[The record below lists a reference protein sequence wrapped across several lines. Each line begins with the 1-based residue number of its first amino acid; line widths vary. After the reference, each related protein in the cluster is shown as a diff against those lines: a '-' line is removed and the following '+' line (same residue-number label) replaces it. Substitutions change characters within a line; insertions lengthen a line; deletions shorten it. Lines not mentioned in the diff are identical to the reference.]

1 MEIKTTCQNS
11 PDQNEQQ
18 LPTNAM
24 GNNRLPC
31 TLCRSNSFVTKNHT
45 FRVLLR
51 DRKKILR
58 KFNSILTISKII
70 TRSKYIYTCIRMHI
84 YIYILPTLKLAAEG
98 QLAEPLGD
106 AREGPSSPSQH
117 HDANVLGWRM

>member
-1 MEIKTTCQNS
+1 MHI
-11 PDQNEQQ
+11 
-18 LPTNAM
+18 
-24 GNNRLPC
+24 
-31 TLCRSNSFVTKNHT
+31 
-45 FRVLLR
+45 
-51 DRKKILR
+51 
-58 KFNSILTISKII
+58 
-70 TRSKYIYTCIRMHI
+70 YIYIYISI